1 VPFGFKDAYF
11 YDQIQ
16 YAADGLHVFTYSFL
30 NDVGD
35 FFATL
40 LSGGL
45 QIAAEARASLQ
56 DEPSPVVFYD
66 LKHKGLS

>member
-1 VPFGFKDAYF
+1 MPSGFKDAYF

-16 YAADGLHVFTYSFL
+16 YAAGVLHVYTYSFI

-40 LSGGL
+40 LS
-45 QIAAEARASLQ
+45 ET
-56 DEPSPVVFYD
+56 Y
-66 LKHKGLS
+66 K

>member
-1 VPFGFKDAYF
+1 VSFGFKDAYF

-16 YAADGLHVFTYSFL
+16 YAADGLYVFTCTFI

-45 QIAAEARASLQ
+45 QRAAEARASFRTSHRLLFFMIRNTK
-56 DEPSPVVFYD
+56 V
-66 LKHKGLS
+66 

>member
-16 YAADGLHVFTYSFL
+16 YAADGLHVFTCTFI

-40 LSGGL
+40 LFGGL
-45 QIAAEARASLQ
+45 QRAAEARASFRTSHRLLFFMIRNTK
-56 DEPSPVVFYD
+56 V
-66 LKHKGLS
+66 

>member
-16 YAADGLHVFTYSFL
+16 YAADGLHVFTYTFI

-45 QIAAEARASLQ
+45 QRAVEARASFRTSHRLLFFMIRNTK
-56 DEPSPVVFYD
+56 V
-66 LKHKGLS
+66 

>member
-45 QIAAEARASLQ
+45 QIPDARASFRT
-56 DEPSPVVFYD
+56 S
-66 LKHKGLS
+66 HRLSFFMI

>member
-16 YAADGLHVFTYSFL
+16 YAADGLHVFTCTFI

-45 QIAAEARASLQ
+45 QELPRLELPSGRAIACCFL
-56 DEPSPVVFYD
+56 
-66 LKHKGLS
+66 

>member
-1 VPFGFKDAYF
+1 MPFGFKDAYF

-40 LSGGL
+40 PLWRLTNSCRG
-45 QIAAEARASLQ
+45 
-56 DEPSPVVFYD
+56 
-66 LKHKGLS
+66 

>member
-1 VPFGFKDAYF
+1 MPFGFKGAYF

-16 YAADGLHVFTYSFL
+16 YAAGGLYVFTYSFI

-40 LSGGL
+40 LS
-45 QIAAEARASLQ
+45 ET
-56 DEPSPVVFYD
+56 Y
-66 LKHKGLS
+66 K